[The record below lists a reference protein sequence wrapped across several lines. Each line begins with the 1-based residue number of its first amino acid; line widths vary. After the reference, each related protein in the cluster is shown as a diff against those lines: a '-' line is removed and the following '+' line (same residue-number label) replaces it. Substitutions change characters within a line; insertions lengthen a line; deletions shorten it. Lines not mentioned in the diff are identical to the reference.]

1 MVTYKDLKNKIRA
14 LDALC
19 VKDQGKLL
27 VHVLHHEWDEE
38 TRGSYVV
45 DMKLC
50 GKSLRDYIRGLD
62 FSFRE
67 LLTSEEPR
75 SDELEKTGVEI
86 GEILTHVLQG
96 LQFYSLPWRSSQ
108 RPQTGKWFVCTVII

>member
-96 LQFYSLPWRSSQ
+96 LQFIHSQ
-108 RPQTGKWFVCTVII
+108 GEVHRDLKPENGSFVR

>member
-1 MVTYKDLKNKIRA
+1 MVTSKDLKNEIRA

-27 VHVLHHEWDEE
+27 VHVLHHQWGDE
-38 TRGSYVV
+38 TKGSYVV
-45 DMKLC
+45 DMELC

-67 LLTSEEPR
+67 LLTGDEPR

-96 LQFYSLPWRSSQ
+96 LQFIHSHGEVHRDLKPENGS
-108 RPQTGKWFVCTVII
+108 FVR